1 LIVIDASIM
10 AAWLLE
16 EPRFL
21 QADALLDRLEM
32 EPILV
37 PAHWPTEVGNA
48 LRRAVRMRRLP
59 QEQIDPLMTRVA
71 TFDISVAAPPPL
83 ADVAVLIGFAIDNE
97 LSVYDAAYV
106 RLAAARQAP
115 LATLDD
121 AMKAAARKIGV
132 AVLPT

>member
-21 QADALLDRLEM
+21 QANVLLDRLET

-48 LRRAVRMRRLP
+48 LRRAVRTQRLP
-59 QEQIDPLMTRVA
+59 QEQVDPLMRRVA
-71 TFDISVAAPPPL
+71 IFDISIAAPLPL
-83 ADVAVLIGFAIDNE
+83 TDVAMLVGFALE
-97 LSVYDAAYV
+97 HHLSVYDAAYV
-106 RLAAARQAP
+106 RLAAARQVP
-115 LATLDD
+115 LATLDN
-121 AMKAAARKIGV
+121 AMTTAARKIGV
-132 AVLPT
+132 ATLPA